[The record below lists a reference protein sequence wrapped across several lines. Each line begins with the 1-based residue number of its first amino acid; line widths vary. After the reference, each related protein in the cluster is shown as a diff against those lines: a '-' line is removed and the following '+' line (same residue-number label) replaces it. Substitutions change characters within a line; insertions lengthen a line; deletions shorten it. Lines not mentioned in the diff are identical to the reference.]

1 MQNNFW
7 NGKKKKYTSERRC
20 ILVYSTVY
28 KIKEKVPDEDLVFSI
43 ELVQNKIMIIDVY
56 MQTGGTQNT

>member
-43 ELVQNKIMIIDVY
+43 ELVKNKIMII
-56 MQTGGTQNT
+56 